1 MWNDGYVMGIDYI
14 NAYFYGLNP
23 LNIDFNLTLA
33 GVKNTKDSSISYLE
47 LGFGKGY
54 SLALHSVCNKGEF
67 IGVDFNPSFAFNT
80 KELSPNSKIYNES
93 FKDFYKRAI
102 SEKMS
107 FDYIVLHGVWSWIN
121 SKNKK
126 YIQKIID
133 KCLNIGGIVYISYN
147 SFPGW
152 EGGYSLQKILK
163 AFEERQNET
172 PTTKIKNS
180 LEILEQ
186 FSKIPMSFLQQ
197 NPKAKEE
204 ILYILNQD
212 ISVLAHEF
220 FNKHWSCHHFLDI
233 AEMMQECKCEFASS
247 ANVLW
252 HFDDLTLSQ
261 EELNFLNT
269 LQCPLLQEQIKDF
282 FVNRK
287 FRADLFIKGKCMLS
301 TQEREQKLL
310 KTAFVLLREDAKIQ
324 GLENIAEVQ
333 KIYSKILNFLTLDNF
348 APKTIE
354 QIIQACDI
362 TLLQVLQ
369 ILCVMMTY
377 QITAPTQNISQT
389 QIQNAKAFNHKALQ
403 QNHDKIYLASPLI
416 GGGFSITQQEATKI
430 RDYLNNKNLPT
441 NLNLGFYQQ
450 LSIL

>member
-1 MWNDGYVMGIDYI
+1 MGIDYI

-33 GVKNTKDSSISYLE
+33 SVKNTKDSSISYLE

-67 IGVDFNPSFAFNT
+67 IGVDFNPSFAFNI

-163 AFEERQNET
+163 AFEERQNGT

-204 ILYILNQD
+204 ILHILNQD

-220 FNKHWSCHHFLDI
+220 FNKH
-233 AEMMQECKCEFASS
+233 
-247 ANVLW
+247 
-252 HFDDLTLSQ
+252 
-261 EELNFLNT
+261 
-269 LQCPLLQEQIKDF
+269 
-282 FVNRK
+282 
-287 FRADLFIKGKCMLS
+287 
-301 TQEREQKLL
+301 
-310 KTAFVLLREDAKIQ
+310 
-324 GLENIAEVQ
+324 
-333 KIYSKILNFLTLDNF
+333 
-348 APKTIE
+348 
-354 QIIQACDI
+354 
-362 TLLQVLQ
+362 
-369 ILCVMMTY
+369 
-377 QITAPTQNISQT
+377 
-389 QIQNAKAFNHKALQ
+389 
-403 QNHDKIYLASPLI
+403 
-416 GGGFSITQQEATKI
+416 
-430 RDYLNNKNLPT
+430 
-441 NLNLGFYQQ
+441 
-450 LSIL
+450 